1 MMSEI
6 RIVVAGQALMERVG
20 HGATAQRMAALRP
33 VLAGADLAVCNL
45 EVAIRTAAPAWP
57 TKEAVL
63 HSAPPEILD
72 QLHDLGFTAVTL
84 ANNHAGDL
92 GPAALL
98 AAIDEIERRGL
109 AHAGAG
115 PDAEAAAL
123 PARVGPVA
131 LLAVSAGPRPLPG
144 RALGAR
150 PGRPARPGV
159 NGLAVRR
166 ALVADPAGFAA
177 LSRLIERGG
186 QADRLSRESLAG
198 RAAAGI
204 EQGVL
209 DLYGLRVE
217 AGAAPGEHSVPD
229 ATDRARLI
237 DAVET
242 AAAGGGL
249 PTVSVHYHDWEPDW
263 SVPPPW
269 LRELA
274 RDCVDAGAAVV
285 VGHGPPVTAGIEV
298 YRNRLIAYGLGN
310 LVFHTGRVKGYPQP
324 EVWGGFLLDI
334 GLRPDGALRYARLHP
349 VGLDRGAPETFG
361 FPHPAGPDEAH
372 RILAQVD
379 DLSAP
384 FGVRVHPDDGATGI
398 LTWDG

>member
-1 MMSEI
+1 VSEI
-6 RIVVAGQALMERVG
+6 RVVVAGQALMERVG
-20 HGATAQRMAALRP
+20 HGGTAQRMAALRP

-45 EVAIRTAAPAWP
+45 EVAIQTAAPAWP

-63 HSAPPEILD
+63 HSAPPEVLD
-72 QLHDLGFTAVTL
+72 QLRDLGFTAVTL

-109 AHAGAG
+109 GHAGAG
-115 PDAEAAAL
+115 PDAEAAAR
-123 PARVGPVA
+123 PARLGPVA
-131 LLAVSAGPRPLPG
+131 LLAVSAGPAPLPG
-144 RALGAR
+144 RALKAR

-177 LSRLIERGG
+177 LRHLADRSG
-186 QADRLSRESLAG
+186 QADRLAREALAG
-198 RAAAGI
+198 RAAASV
-204 EQGVL
+204 EEGVL

-217 AGAAPGEHSVPD
+217 AGTAPGERAVPD
-229 ATDRARLI
+229 AADRARLI
-237 DAVET
+237 DTVRQ
-242 AAAGGGL
+242 AATSGGL

-263 SVPPPW
+263 AVPPPW

-298 YRNRLIAYGLGN
+298 YRGRLIAYGTGN
-310 LVFHTGRVKGYPQP
+310 LVFHTRRVEGYPQP

-334 GLRPDGALRYARLHP
+334 GLSADGALRYARLHP
-349 VGLDRGAPETFG
+349 VGLDRGGPETFG
-361 FPHPAGPDEAH
+361 FPHLAGPDEAH
-372 RILAQVD
+372 RILAHID

-384 FGVRVHPDDGATGI
+384 FGVRVHPDDGATGM
-398 LTWDG
+398 LTWG